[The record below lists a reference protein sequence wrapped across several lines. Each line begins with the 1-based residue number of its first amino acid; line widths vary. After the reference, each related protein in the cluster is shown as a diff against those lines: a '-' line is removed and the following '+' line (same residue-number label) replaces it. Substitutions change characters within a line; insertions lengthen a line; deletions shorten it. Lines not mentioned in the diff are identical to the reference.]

1 MQPRRGE
8 RFQRFFRRGL
18 KSKTTA
24 TPGLRACCSIRK
36 RDRARENGFPSFSE
50 GVAKPSNVRGSSH
63 KKHKKHK
70 ILVPLVARSRSYSR
84 FCNILFQGGESI
96 FPCPVSLSNWATRPC
111 ARGYSLAPLRGSIR
125 MRLRRAI
132 LFPLPS
138 SCISAK
144 SGNRSRDRLRGA
156 HPR

>member
-1 MQPRRGE
+1 MMLQN
-8 RFQRFFRRGL
+8 RFTGSNLLPDLSVGCTSDHIQGFGSVWSL
-18 KSKTTA
+18 LY
-24 TPGLRACCSIRK
+24 PNLNL
-36 RDRARENGFPSFSE
+36 DRCAFSE

-125 MRLRRAI
+125 MRLRR
-132 LFPLPS
+132 
-138 SCISAK
+138 
-144 SGNRSRDRLRGA
+144 
-156 HPR
+156 

>member
-1 MQPRRGE
+1 MEVSFWKRCMKTQKPKEKPLRS
-8 RFQRFFRRGL
+8 GL
-18 KSKTTA
+18 LLSNLDSNALK
-24 TPGLRACCSIRK
+24 
-36 RDRARENGFPSFSE
+36 E